1 MTLSTVTAW
10 SSLYHHHRLKGPG
23 KPTAPNKYTLGRTIP
38 KKMKFS
44 KRKAALSDPLSHHW
58 HLLHWNELYN
68 LWVTR
73 MTRTLNA
80 KTLSWPFFNAI
91 FAFSSTT
98 LHVCTSATGNASGLH
113 HAHWGRQQSHT
124 RKHAKRMALENQR
137 GISNAL
143 RHPKRDSNDS
153 HKTWNCCGRRHSV
166 SHWISSHPRLYRP
179 AQCGNRASHH
189 RTLVSRYRSCAWYSS
204 IAWYLCKVAA
214 ASPTVGK
221 HKSDLLSICISLS
234 VPRRTNC
241 YKTKTID

>member
-1 MTLSTVTAW
+1 MTII
-10 SSLYHHHRLKGPG
+10 YHHHRLKGPG

-44 KRKAALSDPLSHHW
+44 KRKAALSDPL
-58 HLLHWNELYN
+58 
-68 LWVTR
+68 
-73 MTRTLNA
+73 A

-124 RKHAKRMALENQR
+124 RKHAKRMALENRR

-143 RHPKRDSNDS
+143 RHPKGDSNDS

-166 SHWISSHPRLYRP
+166 SHSISSHARLYRP

-221 HKSDLLSICISLS
+221 AQIRSAFHLHKFKCAKTHQLL
-234 VPRRTNC
+234 
-241 YKTKTID
+241 YKTKTKQLDWRQNQKKGDLERSDHRLEVTWSD